1 MTAGGRRV
9 GGWLL
14 GVVLAAVV
22 SAPCGAQAPGVT
34 NGETPRSV
42 TPNVLPDHWVMD
54 AVRRAEGMGLLEQSV
69 PFRAALSLDHAAEIL
84 EEAAATASQR
94 DSATA
99 RLARGW
105 LSRFRREYGGLTAGG
120 AARWLGLQAAVA
132 GESHTGRVAPGF
144 GELGE
149 ERKGAVALDDEGWVG
164 AETELSAALG
174 EHLAL
179 MFAPRVNSERTRL
192 ERFELVT
199 GWGNWRLSAGR
210 QPVGLIKSPAAGLVL
225 SGGVALDRVSLRT
238 ERMRGLPGF
247 LRVMG
252 PVGAELVVSRLWN
265 DERHEREPFLWGG
278 TLSVQPFPRFGLAVH
293 RAAMF
298 GGRGYA
304 EPVTLET
311 LVDML
316 LGRVSNLG
324 FENQIVSVEAR
335 YRLPTERWAPLTAYL
350 EWGSEDAAG
359 AWWDVPGR
367 VFGLESPAIPGL
379 EALAIGAA
387 YTDIAAHCCFNPPW
401 YRHHAFYGA
410 WAAYDRPLGHRLG
423 GEGSEWLVYGS
434 FDRPEEGYRVE
445 AQLFRR
451 ERSGQ
456 NLYVPGREESAGAAL
471 RASWRQRPGLELRGE
486 GALESGSGW
495 SERRLRLGAHVFF

>member
-1 MTAGGRRV
+1 MTAGGPRIA
-9 GGWLL
+9 GWLPGL
-14 GVVLAAVV
+14 LLAAGLVT
-22 SAPCGAQAPGVT
+22 PCGAQAPVIP
-34 NGETPRSV
+34 GETPASV
-42 TPNVLPDHWVMD
+42 TPNLLPDHWVMD
-54 AVRRAEGMGLLEQSV
+54 AVRRAEGMGLLKQAV
-69 PFRAALSLDHAAEIL
+69 PFRAALSLELAAEL
-84 EEAAATASQR
+84 LQEAATTASRR
-94 DSATA
+94 DSVTA

-105 LSRFRREYGGLTAGG
+105 MDRFRGEYGGLVAGDEV
-120 AARWLGLQAAVA
+120 RWLGLQTAIA
-132 GESHTGRVAPGF
+132 GESHTGRAAPGF

-149 ERKGAVALDDEGWVG
+149 TRKGAVALGDERWVG
-164 AETELSAALG
+164 AEAELSAALG

-179 MFAPRVNSERTRL
+179 MFAPGVTSERTRL
-192 ERFELVT
+192 DRFELVT

-210 QPVGLIKSPAAGLVL
+210 QPVGLVKSPAAGLVL
-225 SGGVALDRVSLRT
+225 SGRVALDRVSLGT
-238 ERMRGLPGF
+238 ERMRHLPGF
-247 LRVMG
+247 LRVIG

-265 DERHEREPFLWGG
+265 DERHERKPFLWGG
-278 TLSVQPFPRFGLAVH
+278 TLSVQPFPRLGLAVH

-298 GGRGYA
+298 GGRGYQ
-304 EPVTLET
+304 EPFNLET
-311 LVDML
+311 VVDML

-335 YRLPTERWAPLTAYL
+335 YRLPTEQWAPLTAYL

-367 VFGLESPAIPGL
+367 VFGLETLAIPGL

-387 YTDIAAHCCFNPPW
+387 YTDIAPHCCSNPPW

-410 WAAYDRPLGHRLG
+410 WAVHDRPLGHRLG

-434 FDRPEEGYRVE
+434 FDRPAEGYRIE

-456 NLYVPGREESAGAAL
+456 NLYVPGREESGGAVL

-486 GALESGSGW
+486 GA
-495 SERRLRLGAHVFF
+495 